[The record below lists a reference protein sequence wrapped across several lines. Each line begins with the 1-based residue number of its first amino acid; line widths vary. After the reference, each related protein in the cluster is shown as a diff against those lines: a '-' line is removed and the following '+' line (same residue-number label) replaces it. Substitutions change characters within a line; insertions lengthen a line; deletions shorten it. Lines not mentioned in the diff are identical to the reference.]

1 MVPVCGKY
9 GSGVVYASFETKAQ
23 EKSWRAHA
31 WRLNQLP
38 RPVVFFKIEQLE
50 EQCSEI
56 NREKEKNT
64 ELKSRIEKLESEL
77 REKETVS

>member
-1 MVPVCGKY
+1 M
-9 GSGVVYASFETKAQ
+9 S
-23 EKSWRAHA
+23 
-31 WRLNQLP
+31 
-38 RPVVFFKIEQLE
+38 FKIEQLE

-64 ELKSRIEKLESEL
+64 ELKSRIEELESEL

>member
-1 MVPVCGKY
+1 MRRKPKRSHG
-9 GSGVVYASFETKAQ
+9 E
-23 EKSWRAHA
+23 AHA

>member
-1 MVPVCGKY
+1 M
-9 GSGVVYASFETKAQ
+9 
-23 EKSWRAHA
+23 
-31 WRLNQLP
+31 
-38 RPVVFFKIEQLE
+38 FFKIEQLE